1 MPNKDKRLKEILLI
15 LQAHPTIHNNTLQNL
30 TKSSTSTLRRDL
42 VELENRGLIQRSFG
56 EIRLINQDNL
66 EYSWGF
72 RDSNHLK
79 EKEKIGSLA
88 SHFVEDNDA
97 IFIDASTTSIHVLDH
112 LNELSGVKIIT
123 NCLAVAEK
131 AQLMPSLTTFVS
143 GGEIKPLSNTS
154 IGIDAN
160 NYLSQ
165 YHCKLAFISSSTIDE
180 NGLYMADISQT
191 QIKRTMIDNS
201 TIVLALLDHSKFTN
215 NNNFV
220 KLCDLNKLDY
230 LITDRQIPD
239 GPTLQALKENRVN
252 VKYKRFGLSYQY
264 MS

>member
-1 MPNKDKRLKEILLI
+1 M
-15 LQAHPTIHNNTLQNL
+15 
-30 TKSSTSTLRRDL
+30 
-42 VELENRGLIQRSFG
+42 
-56 EIRLINQDNL
+56 
-66 EYSWGF
+66 
-72 RDSNHLK
+72 K

-88 SHFVEDNDA
+88 SHFVKDNDA
-97 IFIDASTTSIHVLDH
+97 IFIDASTTSIHILDH

-131 AQLMPSLTTFVS
+131 AQLMPSLTVFIS
-143 GGEIKPLSNTS
+143 GGEIKPLANTS

-180 NGLYMADISQT
+180 TGLYMADVSQT

-230 LITDRQIPD
+230 LITDRQISD
-239 GPTLQALKENRVN
+239 GPTIQALKENRVN
-252 VKYKRFGLSYQY
+252 IIYKRFGFSYQ
-264 MS
+264 